1 MVERGKNFDVFSDVD
16 YNSEYDRSVNMKVV
30 LVQEVPGLGNV
41 GDIKEVA
48 SGYGRNYLL
57 PRGMAEFA
65 TPESMKRTDAL
76 RAAEEKRQQALNME
90 MADVAKK
97 IEGLEIKIT
106 AKVGGQDRLYGS
118 VTAADIANQVQGLI
132 GQEIDKRKVMLG
144 EAIHKVGEYE
154 AAIKLSRDLA
164 PKVKIIVVG
173 EKAEEKSAEEAEG
186 SVGAKAEEKPG
197 EALAQ

>member
-1 MVERGKNFDVFSDVD
+1 MRGKNFAVFSGVD
-16 YNSEYDRSVNMKVV
+16 YNGEYDRSGNMKVV
-30 LVQEVPGLGNV
+30 LIQEVPGLGNV
-41 GDIKEVA
+41 GDVKEV
-48 SGYGRNYLL
+48 SGGYGRNYLL
-57 PRGMAEFA
+57 PRRMAEFA
-65 TPESMKRTDAL
+65 TPESLKRTDAL

-118 VTAADIANQVQGLI
+118 VTAADIAAQVQNLVGL
-132 GQEIDKRKVMLG
+132 EIDKRKVMLV

-173 EKAEEKSAEEAEG
+173 EKAEEKSAEKAEG
-186 SVGAKAEEKPG
+186 AVEAKAEEKPG
-197 EALAQ
+197 EAPVQ